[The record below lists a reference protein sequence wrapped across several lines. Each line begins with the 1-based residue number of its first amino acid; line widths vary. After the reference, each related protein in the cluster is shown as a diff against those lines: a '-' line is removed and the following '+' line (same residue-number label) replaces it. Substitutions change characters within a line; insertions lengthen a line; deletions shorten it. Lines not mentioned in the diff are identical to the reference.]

1 MIMNDI
7 YDNANSA
14 VEATEIARSIN
25 DDRTGLERLNHLL
38 RKQIVF
44 GKDLSDVDDELKSEI
59 RDKLI
64 NDAKEEMCKS
74 MEDDTND

>member
-1 MIMNDI
+1 MNDI

-44 GKDLSDVDDELKSEI
+44 VKDLSDVDDELKSEI

>member
-44 GKDLSDVDDELKSEI
+44 VKDLSDVDDELKSEI

>member
-25 DDRTGLERLNHLL
+25 DNRTGLERLNHL
-38 RKQIVF
+38 
-44 GKDLSDVDDELKSEI
+44 
-59 RDKLI
+59 
-64 NDAKEEMCKS
+64 
-74 MEDDTND
+74 